1 MVNFNKRYLSNNLDY
16 VKFGGQN
23 RVLRLKKALYGL
35 KRAQRDWYSHINTHF
50 SKEWFRKCP
59 YEHTLYIKREGVG
72 VLIVCLYVDDLIY
85 TESNVSIIENINN
98 CMMVEFNMSDS
109 GMIHYILGLEVN
121 HSADGI
127 FVSQK
132 KYVQDILD
140 RF

>member
-1 MVNFNKRYLSNNLDY
+1 M
-16 VKFGGQN
+16 
-23 RVLRLKKALYGL
+23 
-35 KRAQRDWYSHINTHF
+35 
-50 SKEWFRKCP
+50 CP
-59 YEHTLYIKREGVG
+59 YEHTLYIKREGASD
-72 VLIVCLYVDDLIY
+72 LMVCLYVDDLIY